1 MSARDLKF
9 HAAILK
15 DATDVQYLSRRRE
28 FKDTD
33 PQMLFALWQMELGVD
48 PDTSLSEVEDA
59 EVVYDKFRPGLS
71 TGR

>member
-9 HAAILK
+9 HAAILNN
-15 DATDVQYLSRRRE
+15 ATDLALRARRRE

-48 PDTSLSEVEDA
+48 PDKSLSEVEDA
-59 EVVYDKFRPGLS
+59 EVLYDKFRPGLS
-71 TGR
+71 TRQ